1 VSTAT
6 AGGHSASRPSDDAL
20 LVFTLGPSRCA
31 VRASTVREVV
41 RAVAISALPGAPA
54 VVDGVINFRGRIV
67 PVVDPRRRFGLPPV
81 PLGPD
86 QHFIAA
92 LAGSRLVALRVDQAV
107 ELITVGADAVE
118 RAAGGIPN
126 APYVAGVARLPDGLL
141 VIYDLERFLS
151 LDEAVALEAALKT
164 RP

>member
-1 VSTAT
+1 
-6 AGGHSASRPSDDAL
+6 
-20 LVFTLGPSRCA
+20 
-31 VRASTVREVV
+31 
-41 RAVAISALPGAPA
+41 
-54 VVDGVINFRGRIV
+54 
-67 PVVDPRRRFGLPPV
+67 
-81 PLGPD
+81 
-86 QHFIAA
+86 
-92 LAGSRLVALRVDQAV
+92 V

-151 LDEAVALEAALKT
+151 LDEAAELEAALKT